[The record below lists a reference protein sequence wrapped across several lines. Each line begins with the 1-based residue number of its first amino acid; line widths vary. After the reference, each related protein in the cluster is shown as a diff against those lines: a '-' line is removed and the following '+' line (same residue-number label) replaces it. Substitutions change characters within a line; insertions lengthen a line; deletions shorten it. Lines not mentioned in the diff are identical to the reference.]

1 MIWFTADLHFGHANI
16 MKYCNRPFSSTDD
29 MDKTILDNIND
40 CVSEDDELYIL
51 GDFAM
56 PGRHRLDY
64 ALSCFNQ
71 INCKNKI
78 LIKGN
83 HDSAEILAFPWKAVY
98 QYYELNLPG
107 KTPLI
112 LFHFP
117 MEEWNDYYKN
127 SIHLHGHQHNLSP
140 SKSEARK
147 FDVGVDAWNF
157 RPVSIIEIER
167 LAETK
172 NNTPLKEDGKPR

>member
-16 MKYCNRPFSSTDD
+16 MKYCSRPFSSTEE
-29 MDKTILDNIND
+29 MDKTILDNINGY
-40 CVSEDDELYIL
+40 VMKDDELYIL

-56 PGRHRLDY
+56 PGRHSYDY
-64 ALSCFNQ
+64 AQSCFNK

-83 HDSAEILAFPWKAVY
+83 HDPSEILAFSWNAVY
-98 QYYELNLPG
+98 QYYELNLTG
-107 KTPLI
+107 KDPLVM
-112 LFHFP
+112 FHYP
-117 MEEWNDYYKN
+117 LEEWNGYYKN
-127 SIHLHGHQHNLSP
+127 AIHLHGHQHNPKASNCAA
-140 SKSEARK
+140 KK

-157 RPVSIIEIER
+157 CPVPLIEIER

-172 NNTPLKEDGKPR
+172 ENTPLKR

>member
-1 MIWFTADLHFGHANI
+1 MIWFTADLHFGHTNI
-16 MKYCNRPFSSTDD
+16 MKYCNRPFSSTEE
-29 MDKTILDNIND
+29 MDKTILDNINGY
-40 CVSEDDELYIL
+40 VMQDDELYIL

-64 ALSCFNQ
+64 ALSCFNK
-71 INCKNKI
+71 INCKNII

-83 HDSAEILAFPWKAVY
+83 HDSPEILEFPWKAVY
-98 QYYELNLPG
+98 QYLELNLTG
-107 KTPLI
+107 KTPLV

-117 MEEWNDYYKN
+117 MEEWDGYYKN

-140 SKSEARK
+140 SKSEVRK
-147 FDVGVDAWNF
+147 FDVGVDTWKF
-157 RPVSIIEIER
+157 CPVPLIEIER

-172 NNTPLKEDGKPR
+172 NNTPLKEDGKTH